1 MALGAATL
9 ASQEAHDEPELIV
22 WVLGVVWVISVLMVH
37 PVLSIFSHELRYLLL
52 VSVRTVLQQDFALLT
67 NESARR
73 DHLEALLR

>member
-1 MALGAATL
+1 
-9 ASQEAHDEPELIV
+9 
-22 WVLGVVWVISVLMVH
+22 MVH

-73 DHLEALLR
+73 DHLEALLRRVLVFIVEETVGLTAPRCRAHLDMGWFLLTAR